1 MTPFGSRI
9 PLTFR
14 AATAVSHYDFV
25 CLGMRLLLNP
35 PDRPGS
41 LRSGLAGGLS
51 DFLGDPPPD
60 PRFLASLGALSWVDV
75 YHCCVVGLFGVF
87 WTRPKA
93 CWWDIGLP
101 GGSSPRPSFSRFA
114 RRAVVG
120 RRPSLLCS
128 WLLFG
133 DFWTRP
139 NACWRTRTV
148 E

>member
-41 LRSGLAGGLS
+41 LRLGLAGGLS

-75 YHCCVVGLFGVF
+75 HHCCVVGLFGVF
-87 WTRPKA
+87 WTGPKG
-93 CWWDIGLP
+93 CWWVIGFP
-101 GGSSPRPSFSRFA
+101 GDPPSDGSLGSAESLQRWIGKWDR
-114 RRAVVG
+114 VG
-120 RRPSLLCS
+120 K
-128 WLLFG
+128 WIVTQ
-133 DFWTRP
+133 FWP
-139 NACWRTRTV
+139 V
-148 E
+148 I